1 MSEPLSNT
9 SGEMLTERAQ
19 QLLKVLVERHIRD
32 GQPVGSKSLAGSL
45 AGESGLELSPATIR
59 NVMADLE
66 SMGLVS
72 SPHTSAGRVPT
83 ERGYR
88 LFVDS
93 LLTVHPLDD
102 AALSSMKGR
111 LAGGDSPQG
120 LVESASRLLSGVT
133 HLAGV
138 VTLPRHAIQRLS
150 HVEFLPLSER
160 RVLAIIVLG
169 RDEVQNRIIH
179 VDREYERSEL
189 ERAAN
194 YLNHEYAGLDLEAI
208 RRKVVAEM
216 NEARERMNDEMAAA
230 VAMAE
235 RTFADGEEGEDYV
248 LAGETN
254 LMEFTEL
261 TDVVRLRRLF
271 DAFTEKRDMLD
282 LLDRCVRA
290 EGVRIFIGE
299 ESGWEVLDGCS
310 VVTAPYQADGETLG
324 VLGVIGPTRM
334 AYDRVIPIV
343 DVTAKLLGA
352 AMNSR

>member
-1 MSEPLSNT
+1 MTDPHPTPTGETLS
-9 SGEMLTERAQ
+9 ERAQ
-19 QLLKVLVERHIRD
+19 QLLKVLVERYIRD
-32 GQPVGSKSLAGSL
+32 GQPVGSKSL

-66 SMGLVS
+66 SLGLVR

-83 ERGYR
+83 VQGYR

-102 AALSSMKGR
+102 ASLSSLKVR
-111 LAGGDSPQG
+111 LAGGESPQG
-120 LVESASRLLSGVT
+120 LVESASRLLSGIT
-133 HLAGV
+133 QLAGV
-138 VTLPRHAIQRLS
+138 VTLPRHTIQRLS

-160 RVLAIIVLG
+160 RVLAIVVLAPE
-169 RDEVQNRIIH
+169 EVQNRIIH
-179 VDREYERSEL
+179 VDRDYSRAEL

-194 YLNHEYAGLDLEAI
+194 YLNSEYAGLDLEAV

-216 NEARERMNDEMAAA
+216 NDARERMNREMAEL

-235 RTFADGEEGEDYV
+235 RAFAEEEGEDYV

-254 LMEFTEL
+254 LMGFSEL
-261 TDVVRLRRLF
+261 SEVGQLRRLF
-271 DAFTEKRDMLD
+271 DAFTEKRDLLH

-290 EGVRIFIGE
+290 DGVQIFIGE

-310 VVTAPYQADGETLG
+310 VVTAPYQADGKTLG

-334 AYDRVIPIV
+334 AYDRVIPVV
-343 DVTAKLLGA
+343 DITARLLGA
-352 AMNSR
+352 AINGRG